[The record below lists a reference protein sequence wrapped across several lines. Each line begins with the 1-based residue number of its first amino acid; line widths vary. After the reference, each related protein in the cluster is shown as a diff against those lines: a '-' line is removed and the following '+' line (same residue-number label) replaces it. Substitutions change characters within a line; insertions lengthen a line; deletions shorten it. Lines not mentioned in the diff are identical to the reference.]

1 MHNFTTAV
9 VLAIAFA
16 LAGAACGKD
25 NKDDKASS
33 AKSATAAKSKGPIK
47 MSAASFHKDYTSL
60 EGPEVMKKYMGKRVV
75 INGPVLRTMDMG
87 EYGGYQVWLQA
98 AGKSHVAVKFNDDGA
113 AAKGRKLEKG
123 ATVTVDCS
131 IGGMM
136 GNNIHLISCD
146 LKG

>member
-9 VLAIAFA
+9 VLAVAFA

-25 NKDDKASS
+25 KEDSKASS
-33 AKSATAAKSKGPIK
+33 TKASPAKSSGPIE
-47 MSAASFHKDYTSL
+47 MTSAGFHKDYTSL
-60 EGPEVMKKYMGKRVV
+60 TGPQAMKKYMGKRVV

-87 EYGGYQVWLQA
+87 EYGGYQVWLRA
-98 AGKSHVAVKFNDDGA
+98 AGKNHVAVKFKDDGA
-113 AAKGRKLEKG
+113 AAKGKKLQKG

-136 GNNIHLISCD
+136 GNNIHLIGCD